1 MQKPD
6 PSKSRINDIFTARF
20 ENMQPV
26 DELEQLKH
34 HGDPL
39 FTELDP
45 VFRSSWLLDRM
56 LVKIC
61 EENHITEAYFAEKY
75 KLYALKVLGMHP
87 TQASN
92 NRSNLLKALKA
103 GNITF
108 KRFLEV
114 VCKVLAFNIEQ
125 VVFEVVEPTGI
136 KQAFS
141 LKEKK
146 EVEEDINNILNVVDS
161 IKQKRN
167 EVNG

>member
-6 PSKSRINDIFTARF
+6 PAKSRINDIFTARF

-39 FTELDP
+39 FTENDD
-45 VFRSSWLLDRM
+45 VYKSSWLLDRL

-61 EENHITEAYFAEKY
+61 QENHITETYFAEKY
-75 KLYALKVLGMHP
+75 KMYGLKILGMHP

-114 VCKVLAFNIEQ
+114 VCKVLAFNIDQ
-125 VVFEVVEPTGI
+125 VIFEVIEPTGN

-141 LKEKK
+141 LKEKSS
-146 EVEEDINNILNVVDS
+146 VD
-161 IKQKRN
+161 
-167 EVNG
+167 E

>member
-45 VFRSSWLLDRM
+45 VYKSSWLLDRM

-61 EENHITEAYFAEKY
+61 SENHITEAYFAEKY

-125 VVFEVVEPTGI
+125 VVFEVVEPSGT

-141 LKEKK
+141 LKEQKEIQDDMNTIIDVFDKVNKK
-146 EVEEDINNILNVVDS
+146 D
-161 IKQKRN
+161 
-167 EVNG
+167 